1 MPAEET
7 NLLTTGQ
14 AAKYCSV
21 TPDTILK
28 WIKKGLLHGVR
39 TAGGHYRIQRRD
51 IEAFVSLP
59 PSEES
64 PPSQPAECC
73 SENLRCWDFLSD
85 RGAVRDDCRQCVV
98 YRVRAAR
105 CFLMAGM
112 EEDVGHVRRFC
123 QGSCE
128 DCGYYRRVNGLAAN
142 VLVITSDDD
151 LVDQLV
157 GEENGNITLRF
168 ARNAYE
174 ASATIHDFRPAF
186 AVIDTEHLSAG
197 GTELLS
203 SLTSD
208 PRVPGLRVILVVPP
222 GTSGRT
228 RRRPENELVVGIL
241 EKPFGTGRIVAAVT
255 KCRPVG
261 SLTQE
266 NGNSLSTDKRGVTM
280 SDEKTLQPDS
290 TFDEDGFLRTLSNWS
305 RSMAQSL
312 AEKNDIGPLSE
323 EHWRVIEFVKD
334 YYEAHGTGPPVVK
347 IGKNTGMNTDEI
359 CGLFPCGVVRGAYRL
374 AGLPRPPGCF

>member
-21 TPDTILK
+21 TPDTVLK
-28 WIKKGLLHGVR
+28 WIKKGWLHGVR

-51 IEAFVSLP
+51 LEGFIPAP
-59 PSEES
+59 PSAAS
-64 PPSQPAECC
+64 PPPQPAECC
-73 SENLRCWDFLSD
+73 SETLRCWDFLSD
-85 RGAVRDDCRQCVV
+85 RGAVRDDCLQCVV

-105 CFLMAGM
+105 CFLMADL
-112 EEDVGHVRRFC
+112 EADVGHVRRFC

-128 DCGYYRRVNGLAAN
+128 DCVYYRRVNGLPAN

-151 LVDQLV
+151 LIDQLA
-157 GEENGNITLRF
+157 GEEDENVTLRF

-174 ASATIHDFRPAF
+174 ASAMIQDFRPAF
-186 AVIDTEHLSAG
+186 AVIDTEHVSAWD
-197 GTELLS
+197 TELLG
-203 SLTSD
+203 SLASD
-208 PRVPGLRVILVVPP
+208 PRVPGLKVILVVPP
-222 GTSGRT
+222 ETSGRK
-228 RRRPENELVVGIL
+228 RRRTENELVVGIL
-241 EKPFGTGRIVAAVT
+241 EKPFGTGRIAAAVT
-255 KCRPVG
+255 KFRPVG
-261 SLTQE
+261 SPTQE
-266 NGNSLSTDKRGVTM
+266 NGNPLSTDKRALTM

-290 TFDEDGFLRTLSNWS
+290 TFDEDGFLRALSKWS
-305 RSMAQSL
+305 RSMAESL
-312 AEKNDIGPLSE
+312 AEKNDIGPLTE
-323 EHWRVIEFVKD
+323 EHWKVIEFVKD